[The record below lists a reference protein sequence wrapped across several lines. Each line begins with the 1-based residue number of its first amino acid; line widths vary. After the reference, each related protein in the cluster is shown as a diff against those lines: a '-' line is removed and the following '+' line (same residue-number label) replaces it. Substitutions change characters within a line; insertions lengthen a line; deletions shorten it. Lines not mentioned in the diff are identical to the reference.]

1 MSKYNVKEIT
11 AEDAVS
17 EFKKL
22 YDDWA
27 ATIEGLTAD
36 SVDDWIG
43 FVEENG
49 GLKEDTEIIHFTGAD
64 MNTVF
69 KLTGNNAYPDDLN
82 SYAICCKH
90 IESVDKLALPMRQ
103 VGMRWFTDIV
113 DNNARCE
120 ENTSY
125 VKKLMA

>member
-1 MSKYNVKEIT
+1 MSKYSIKTVM
-11 AEDAVS
+11 AADAVS
-17 EFKKL
+17 QFKNL

-27 ATIEGLTAD
+27 ATIVGLSAD
-36 SVDDWIG
+36 SIDDWIE

-69 KLTGNNAYPDDLN
+69 KLTGNNAYPADLN

-90 IESVDKLALPMRQ
+90 IESVDKIALPMRQ

-113 DNNARCE
+113 DNNARRE